1 MESVD
6 EGVGAVNY
14 GKVLAEYLRE
24 RSEQALLRAT
34 DLSRAF
40 VEAGLGP
47 EDVVALHFESL
58 EIALRGFSYRQQA
71 QAIGD
76 AHHFL
81 LETMITYGV
90 SYKEY
95 LELKLNQS
103 IADAEQRAL
112 RERERVLEA
121 ERSRQEAL
129 DVLGR
134 IAHELRGPLTTAKGN
149 IELASR
155 SLSSGRVDSAAQF
168 VETTR
173 EAIDRLS
180 RLTAD
185 LVEASRGRPP
195 SLSFTTIELDA
206 VVSQACS
213 WARVAAAN
221 KSIALAL
228 HGADQSVRL
237 VGNADALLSVFGN
250 ILSNAIRYTP
260 SGGRVAVRI
269 SFDDKSARVEVA
281 DTGPGMSAD
290 VKAKIF
296 ERFYR
301 APAARVM
308 DSHGLGLGLSL
319 VEQMVAAHRGTVEVE
334 SELGRGSLF
343 RVILPR
349 GRSAESPS

>member
-1 MESVD
+1 MGSVD
-6 EGVGAVNY
+6 ERISAVSY
-14 GKVLAEYLRE
+14 GKILLEYLSE
-24 RSEQALLRAT
+24 RSEQALLQAS
-34 DLSRAF
+34 DLSHAF
-40 VEAGLGP
+40 VEAGMGP

-71 QAIGD
+71 RAIGD

-90 SYKEY
+90 RYREY
-95 LELKLNQS
+95 LELKLRQS
-103 IADAEQRAL
+103 ITDAEQRA
-112 RERERVLEA
+112 RGEQERVLEA

-129 DVLGR
+129 DILGR

-149 IELASR
+149 IELAAR
-155 SLSSGRVDSAAQF
+155 SLAAGRVDSAAQF
-168 VETTR
+168 VETSR

-180 RLTAD
+180 RLTAE
-185 LVEASRGRPP
+185 LVETSRGTPP
-195 SLSFTTIELDA
+195 SLTFTTVELDA
-206 VVSQACS
+206 VVTQACS

-221 KSIALAL
+221 KSIALVL
-228 HGADQSVRL
+228 QGAEQSVPL

-250 ILSNAIRYTP
+250 ILSNAIRYTL
-260 SGGRVAVRI
+260 SGGRVDVRI
-269 SFDDKSARVEVA
+269 SYDDKWTRVEVV
-281 DTGPGMSAD
+281 DTGPGMSTD
-290 VKAKIF
+290 VKARIF

-319 VEQMVAAHRGTVEVE
+319 VEQMVAAHRGKVEVE

-349 GRSAESPS
+349 GRSAE